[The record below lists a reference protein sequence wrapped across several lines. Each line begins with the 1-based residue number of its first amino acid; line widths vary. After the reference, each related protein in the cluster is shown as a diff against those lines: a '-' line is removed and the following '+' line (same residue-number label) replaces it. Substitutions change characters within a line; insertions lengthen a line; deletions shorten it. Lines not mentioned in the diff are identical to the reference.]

1 MSGPL
6 CIPLHA
12 STKCSWRSAGE
23 NRTKMDDERHWE
35 EIWRY
40 LEHFCCTSSSLMR
53 RNLHTRLQNR
63 KTCELN
69 GPSTQSQREFGTSSR
84 KNLFSLAV
92 CSESV
97 SLFQD
102 EEVFSLVQNWA
113 PMLNCLLG
121 CKKWHLTDSMAEIT
135 SGMMKDHHYQSGHVW
150 KSNMSRRQFDV
161 SFQLSHRR
169 HSGCA
174 MLYHPISCVIPK
186 WSYFVFIYCHL
197 SMHQTRHFSNHLPP
211 VFGWNI
217 CCSSIFGNS
226 SQNVLSQKDLAMLKM
241 TQGALNVKKILS
253 ILWSVLLRKDPISP
267 QNEYQ
272 IPSWTARSRAWGS
285 FRPFAVYWTDLR
297 DIQIK
302 YSSCF
307 ERFWYTGV
315 GSVINFWNELL

>member
-23 NRTKMDDERHWE
+23 NRTKMDERHWE

-40 LEHFCCTSSSLMR
+40 LGHFCCTSSSLMR
-53 RNLHTRLQNR
+53 RNLHTRPQNR
-63 KTCELN
+63 KNMRAGWTKYSESERVWNKQQQNL
-69 GPSTQSQREFGTSSR
+69 SSSA
-84 KNLFSLAV
+84 L
-92 CSESV
+92 CSKSV

-174 MLYHPISCVIPK
+174 MLYHPISYVIPK

-197 SMHQTRHFSNHLPP
+197 SRIKH
-211 VFGWNI
+211 GI
-217 CCSSIFGNS
+217 
-226 SQNVLSQKDLAMLKM
+226 SQIIYLLYLVGTSVVAPSLGTHRRMSWA
-241 TQGALNVKKILS
+241 KKIWL
-253 ILWSVLLRKDPISP
+253 
-267 QNEYQ
+267 
-272 IPSWTARSRAWGS
+272 
-285 FRPFAVYWTDLR
+285 
-297 DIQIK
+297 
-302 YSSCF
+302 C
-307 ERFWYTGV
+307 
-315 GSVINFWNELL
+315 

>member
-23 NRTKMDDERHWE
+23 NRTKMDERHWE
-35 EIWRY
+35 EIWQY

-53 RNLHTRLQNR
+53 RHVHTRPQNG

-69 GPSTQSQREFGTSSR
+69 GPSKESERVWNKQQQNLSSLS
-84 KNLFSLAV
+84 LFSK
-92 CSESV
+92 SV

-121 CKKWHLTDSMAEIT
+121 CKTWHLTADSMAEIT

-150 KSNMSRRQFDV
+150 KSNRQFDV

-174 MLYHPISCVIPK
+174 MLYHPISYVIPK

-197 SMHQTRHFSNHLPP
+197 SMHQTRHFSHHLPP

-285 FRPFAVYWTDLR
+285 WTLR
-297 DIQIK
+297 GMLDRSYVGQILEIHIK

-307 ERFWYTGV
+307 ERFCYIG
-315 GSVINFWNELL
+315 GR